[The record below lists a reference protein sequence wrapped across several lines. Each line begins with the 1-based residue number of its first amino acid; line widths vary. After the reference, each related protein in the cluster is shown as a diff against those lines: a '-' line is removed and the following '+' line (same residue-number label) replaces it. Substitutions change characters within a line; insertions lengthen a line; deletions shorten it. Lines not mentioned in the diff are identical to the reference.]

1 MEKMFWIVAI
11 TAFALGFFCC
21 FIFYLFARCK
31 KGKRKERE
39 IKFTLPD
46 RENTFVRSRL
56 STALNSEFCKAQEN
70 EEKLAIDFSQAL
82 NMLDKIL
89 IAPLSTAEK
98 IEAGQMQAELCA
110 FEKKGLFSAKE
121 VSAIN
126 DKFSRLLKLSAKY
139 GV

>member
-1 MEKMFWIVAI
+1 MRKNGYEEFVKHTFSKHKKY
-11 TAFALGFFCC
+11 
-21 FIFYLFARCK
+21 YLVEEQMDVYKYDPK
-31 KGKRKERE
+31 KGKRV
-39 IKFTLPD
+39 L
-46 RENTFVRSRL
+46 SRL
-56 STALNSEFCKAQEN
+56 S
-70 EEKLAIDFSQAL
+70 AL